1 MDTPKRVALTTAI
14 AAAGVTVGFAI
25 AAGLQ
30 EPLNALVWQLAYLL
44 PSSLVGVALL
54 LLHGIFI
61 TGYVSLLG
69 YGIAKVWAK
78 RR

>member
-25 AAGLQ
+25 ATGLQ
-30 EPLNALVWQLAYLL
+30 ETLNALLWQLAYLL
-44 PSSLVGVALL
+44 PSSLAGAASLL
-54 LLHGIFI
+54 IPGLCI
-61 TGYVSLLG
+61 TGYVALLG
-69 YGIAKVWAK
+69 YAIAKVWSK